1 MVGVGI
7 FALPGMAAAMT
18 GPSVWLAY
26 VFAALCVLPAAL
38 SKAELSTAMPT
49 SGGTYIYLERTFG
62 PLVGTA
68 SGLGLWLS
76 LLLKGAFALVG
87 FAAYLS
93 VLVDFPIRIAAFAL
107 LIGVVVLNVLGVRTI
122 GRLQKGVVLVVVVA
136 VLVLVVGGSDTF
148 QAKLMEPFYTEGMTG
163 FVAATAFV
171 FVSYSG
177 VTKVAAIAEEV
188 KNPSRNLPLG
198 ILLSLLIAAVI
209 YAVVVYALVGNVSQ
223 HQLAHGGPG
232 GGPDLAPIHSFAVNV
247 WGPMAGNIA
256 AVLAILAMVAMAV
269 AGLMAS
275 SRFPFAMSRDNLV
288 PSVFSRVNEQFMTPV
303 PSIVLTGA
311 VMGFAVLFLDVGQ
324 IAKLASSFKILVF
337 IFVNGTV
344 VVLRESASGWY
355 QPKFR
360 SPWYPWVQVAGIV
373 LGIVL
378 LVAMG
383 LTGLFATVVIGGA
396 GAVVYL
402 FYGRRKTR
410 RRGVVGR
417 MGKRL
422 DLLKKTAEEACEL
435 EDKLPSDAEVVV
447 PLFGTERSPETL
459 IDMADALTDSHKL
472 EVLHVTSVPEQLLM
486 STELEEDSSTTALR
500 RRIGAMSTEKGQ
512 DILFNTTL
520 SRDVVQ
526 TVHSVAEGVHSEW
539 VVMEAASRRQTGFAF
554 QNPIG
559 WLQDHLPCNLAVF
572 KDAGIRYFRQ
582 ILVYVKPGPH
592 DSLVVQTA
600 DRLAKANG
608 AELNFVCF
616 LPYDMDKSKAKAQA
630 AYVDQLRA
638 LCTVTT
644 RSVVL
649 EEEKLEQAV
658 VKVAGA
664 FDLLVMGGPPDR
676 SFWNRFFGTVE
687 DKITRGAACS
697 VLWLKT
703 SRQQGHDVSGLKT
716 VNAEASFCLKDYL
729 RDECVVA
736 RSDITRK
743 EQLFRD
749 FAERF
754 EVLFP
759 VSGAGAVEKALW
771 LREEMQNTSVGM
783 GVAMPHASVSE
794 ADSSVVGVFT
804 VAIPMDYSA
813 PDQQKVDVFF
823 VTMGPPSDRQ
833 VHLQIL
839 AAVSKLSLETSFLVE
854 ARAAST
860 REELLAAL
868 EKNLQELGLY

>member
-7 FALPGMAAAMT
+7 FALPGLAAAMT

-38 SKAELSTAMPT
+38 SKAELATAMPT
-49 SGGTYIYLERTFG
+49 SGGTYIYLERAFG

-76 LLLKGAFALVG
+76 LLLKSAFALVG

-93 VLVDFPIRIAAFAL
+93 VLIDLPIKVAALAL
-107 LIGVVVLNVLGVRTI
+107 LLGVIVLNVLGVRTI
-122 GRLQKGVVLVVVVA
+122 GRLQKGVVLVVLLAVVA
-136 VLVLVVGGSDTF
+136 LVIGGSATF
-148 QAKLMEPFYTEGMTG
+148 QATLMEPFYTEGMTG

-171 FVSYSG
+171 FVSYAG

-188 KNPSRNLPLG
+188 KNPARNLPLG

-223 HQLAHGGPG
+223 EQLAHGGPG

-247 WGPMAGNIA
+247 WGVGAGNVA

-288 PSVFSRVNEQFMTPV
+288 PSVFSQVNELFMTPV
-303 PSIVLTGA
+303 PAIVLTGA
-311 VMGFAVLFLDVGQ
+311 VMGFAILFMDVGQ

-337 IFVNGTV
+337 ILVNGTV

-360 SPWYPWVQVAGIV
+360 SPMYPWVQLAGIV
-373 LGIVL
+373 LGIGL
-378 LVAMG
+378 LGAMG
-383 LTGLFATVVIGGA
+383 LTGLFATVVIGAA

-402 FYGRRKTR
+402 FYGRGKTR

-422 DLLKKTAEEACEL
+422 DLHKKTAEEASSL
-435 EDKLPSDAEVVV
+435 EDTLPSDADVVV

-459 IDMADALTDSHKL
+459 IDMADALASAHKV
-472 EVLHVTSVPEQLLM
+472 EVLHVTSVPEQILL
-486 STELEEDSSTTALR
+486 SAALDEDQSTTALR
-500 RRIGAMSTEKGQ
+500 RRIEAMATEKGRE
-512 DILFNTTL
+512 ILFNTTL

-526 TVHSVAEGVHSEW
+526 TVHSVAKRVHSEW
-539 VVMEAASRRQTGFAF
+539 VVMESARRRQTGFAF

-592 DSLVVQTA
+592 DAMVVQVA
-600 DRLAKANG
+600 DRLAKAND
-608 AELNFVCF
+608 AELNFACF
-616 LPYDMDKSKAKAQA
+616 LPYDMPTQVSQA
-630 AYVDQLRA
+630 RADYVDQLRQH
-638 LCTVTT
+638 CSVTT
-644 RSVVL
+644 RTVVL
-649 EEEKLEQAV
+649 EDDNLETAII
-658 VKVAGA
+658 KVAGA

-676 SFWNRFFGTVE
+676 AFRARFFGTVE
-687 DKITRGAACS
+687 DKITRESACS

-703 SRQQGHDVSGLKT
+703 SRKQGHDVSGLKT
-716 VNAEASFCLKDYL
+716 VNAEVSFGLKDYL
-729 RDECVVA
+729 RDDCVVV

-743 EQLFRD
+743 EQLFKG

-759 VSGAGAVEKALW
+759 VSGAGDVEKALW
-771 LREEMQNTSVGM
+771 RREEMQNTSVGM
-783 GVAMPHASVSE
+783 GVAMPHASLPE
-794 ADSSVVGVFT
+794 ADTSVLGVFT
-804 VAIPMDYSA
+804 MATPMDYAA

-833 VHLQIL
+833 IHLQIL
-839 AAVSKLSLETSFLVE
+839 AAVSKLSLETSFLE
-854 ARAAST
+854 AARAATT